1 MTSRIERGITIEGSI
16 RGEGELEV
24 AGRVRG
30 ALTLAGKLVVEPGG
44 IVEADVEATDI
55 EVAGLLAGS
64 ATAHNTVQVREGG
77 RVEARIKAQRLMV
90 DDGALFRGELMA
102 QGANP
107 AEPAIGLAAPAA
119 SKGALPAPREPSR
132 ANESREPSRANE
144 SREPS
149 RANELRGREA
159 RENDERSRD
168 GRRRDDGG
176 RSERGARAVPGF
188 RAPEPP
194 AAASAAT
201 SKGAAVA
208 RGEGAAPR
216 APSTGPRKSEPAGPP
231 VMPMLPRGRTK
242 IRVRGGES

>member
-102 QGANP
+102 QGTEP
-107 AEPAIGLAAPAA
+107 GEPAIGLATPVA

-132 ANESREPSRANE
+132 ANEPREREPRAN
-144 SREPS
+144 
-149 RANELRGREA
+149 NE
-159 RENDERSRD
+159 ERSRD

-176 RSERGARAVPGF
+176 RLDRGARAVPRF

-194 AAASAAT
+194 AAASTAKAAT
-201 SKGAAVA
+201 IA

-216 APSTGPRKSEPAGPP
+216 APSTGPRKSEAAGPP

>member
-102 QGANP
+102 QGAHP
-107 AEPAIGLAAPAA
+107 SEPAIGLATPAA
-119 SKGALPAPREPSR
+119 SKGALPAPRVS
-132 ANESREPSRANE
+132 
-144 SREPS
+144 
-149 RANELRGREA
+149 ELRVSEPREA
-159 RENDERSRD
+159 SRGGEERSRD
-168 GRRRDDGG
+168 GRRRDEGS
-176 RSERGARAVPGF
+176 RSGAGARVVPGF

-194 AAASAAT
+194 AASASPA
-201 SKGAAVA
+201 KGAVA
-208 RGEGAAPR
+208 PRSEAAAPR
-216 APSTGPRKSEPAGPP
+216 APSTSPRKSEPAGPP

>member
-102 QGANP
+102 QGSNP
-107 AEPAIGLAAPAA
+107 SEPAIGLAAPAA
-119 SKGALPAPREPSR
+119 SKGALPAPREQPR
-132 ANESREPSRANE
+132 ANEPREREPRASE
-144 SREPS
+144 
-149 RANELRGREA
+149 
-159 RENDERSRD
+159 ERSRD

-176 RSERGARAVPGF
+176 RTERGARAVPGF

-194 AAASAAT
+194 PSASAA
-201 SKGAAVA
+201 AAKAPAAA